1 MDETIRE
8 AIDQYISQLFAPE
21 DDALRHIQAEANR
34 NNMPEIS
41 IQPFEG
47 RLLQFLAQMANAKKI
62 VEIGTLAGYS
72 AAWLARALPSDGKL
86 ITLDVSEKHANVA
99 KANLANAKLS
109 DKVEVRQGDAHD
121 LLKKLSADAPFDLVF
136 IDADKDSY
144 PFYLEWAIENV
155 RQGGIIAAHNALRG
169 GKIVAPD
176 NDMDRAMAEFNKRI
190 AEDSRLSSFILAIGD
205 GMAVSIK
212 K

>member
-86 ITLDVSEKHANVA
+86 ISLDVSEKHANVA
-99 KANLANAKLS
+99 RANLANAKLS
-109 DKVEVRQGDAHD
+109 DKVEVRQGDARD
-121 LLKKLSADAPFDLVF
+121 LLKKLTADAPFDMVF

-155 RQGGIIAAHNALRG
+155 RQGGIIAAHNALRH
-169 GKIVAPD
+169 GKIIAPD
-176 NDMDRAMAEFNKRI
+176 NDLDRAMAEFNKRI
-190 AEDSRLSSFILAIGD
+190 AEDKRLSSFILAIGD
-205 GMAVSIK
+205 GMAISIK

>member
-21 DDALRHIQAEANR
+21 DDALRHIKAEANR

>member
-1 MDETIRE
+1 MDESIRE

-72 AAWLARALPSDGKL
+72 AAWLARSLPADGKL

-99 KANLANAKLS
+99 KANLANAGLG

-176 NDMDRAMAEFNKRI
+176 NDLDRAMAEFNKRI
-190 AEDSRLSSFILAIGD
+190 AEDSRLSSFILAVGD

>member
-21 DDALRHIQAEANR
+21 DDELRHIQAEAKR
-34 NNMPEIS
+34 HEMPDIS

-47 RLLQFLAQMANAKKI
+47 GLLQFLAQMANAKKI

-72 AAWLARALPSDGKL
+72 AAWLARSLPADGKL
-86 ITLDVSEKHANVA
+86 ITLDVSEKHAKVA

>member
-47 RLLQFLAQMANAKKI
+47 RLLQFLAQMVNAKKI

-72 AAWLARALPSDGKL
+72 AAWLARSLPADGKL

-109 DKVEVRQGDAHD
+109 DKVEVRQGDARE
-121 LLKKLSADAPFDLVF
+121 LLKKLSAEAPFDLVF

-144 PFYLEWAIENV
+144 PFYLDWAIENV
-155 RQGGIIAAHNALRG
+155 RQGGLIAAHNALRH

-176 NDMDRAMAEFNKRI
+176 NDLDRAMVEYNKRI
-190 AEDSRLSSFILAIGD
+190 AEDSRLSSFILAVGD

>member
-1 MDETIRE
+1 MDEATRE

-41 IQPFEG
+41 IQAFEG
-47 RLLQFLAQMANAKKI
+47 RLLQFLAQMVNAKHI

-72 AAWLARALPSDGKL
+72 GVWLARALPADGKL
-86 ITLDVSEKHANVA
+86 VTLDVSEKHANVA
-99 KANLANAKLS
+99 KSNFAQAGLS
-109 DKVEVRQGDAHD
+109 NKIEVRQGDAHD
-121 LLKKLSADAPFDLVF
+121 LLKKLSAEGPFDLVF

-144 PFYLEWAIENV
+144 PFYLEWAIDNV
-155 RQGGIIAAHNALRG
+155 RQGGLIAAHNALRH

-176 NDMDRAMAEFNKRI
+176 NDLDRAMVEFNKRI
-190 AEDSRLSSFILAIGD
+190 AEDSRLSSFILAVGD

>member
-72 AAWLARALPSDGKL
+72 AAWLARSLPADGKL
-86 ITLDVSEKHANVA
+86 ISLDVSEKHANVA
-99 KANLANAKLS
+99 RANLANAKLS
-109 DKVEVRQGDAHD
+109 DKVEVRQGDARD
-121 LLKKLSADAPFDLVF
+121 LLKKLTADAPFDMVF

-144 PFYLEWAIENV
+144 PFYLEWAIENL
-155 RQGGIIAAHNALRG
+155 RQGGIIAAHNALRH
-169 GKIVAPD
+169 GKIIAPD
-176 NDMDRAMAEFNKRI
+176 NDLDRAMAEFNKRI
-190 AEDSRLSSFILAIGD
+190 AEDKRLSSFILAIGD

>member
-1 MDETIRE
+1 MDEATRE

-47 RLLQFLAQMANAKKI
+47 RLLQFLAQMVNARRI

-72 AAWLARALPSDGKL
+72 GAWLARALPSDGKL

-99 KANLANAKLS
+99 RGNFARAGLS
-109 DKVEVRQGDAHD
+109 DKIDLRQGDARN
-121 LLKKLSADAPFDLVF
+121 LLKKLSAEAPFDMVF

-155 RQGGIIAAHNALRG
+155 RQGGLIAAHNALRH
-169 GKIVAPD
+169 GKIIAPD
-176 NDMDRAMAEFNKRI
+176 NDLDTAMVEYNKRI
-190 AEDSRLSSFILAIGD
+190 AEDSRLSSFILAVGD
-205 GMAVSIK
+205 GMAVSIRK
-212 K
+212 

>member
-1 MDETIRE
+1 MDEATRE

-21 DDALRHIQAEANR
+21 DDALRHIQAEAKR

-41 IQPFEG
+41 IQAFEG
-47 RLLQFLAQMANAKKI
+47 RLLQFLAQMVNAKRI

-72 AAWLARALPSDGKL
+72 GAWLARSLPADGKL
-86 ITLDVSEKHANVA
+86 VTLDVSEKHANVA
-99 KANLANAKLS
+99 KGNFAHAGLS
-109 DKVEVRQGDAHD
+109 DKIEVRQGDARD
-121 LLKKLSADAPFDLVF
+121 LLKKLSAEGPFDMVF

-144 PFYLEWAIENV
+144 PFYLEWAIDNV
-155 RQGGIIAAHNALRG
+155 RQGGLIAAHNALRH
-169 GKIVAPD
+169 GKIVAPE
-176 NDMDRAMAEFNKRI
+176 NDLDRAMVEFNKRI
-190 AEDSRLSSFILAIGD
+190 AEDSRLSSFILAVGD

>member
-155 RQGGIIAAHNALRG
+155 RQGGLIAAHNALRG

>member
-47 RLLQFLAQMANAKKI
+47 RLLQFLAQMANAKRI

-72 AAWLARALPSDGKL
+72 AAWLARSLPADGKL
-86 ITLDVSEKHANVA
+86 ITIDVSEKHANVA

-155 RQGGIIAAHNALRG
+155 RQGGLIAAHNALRG